1 MVSIITVN
9 YNGLQDTC
17 EMIASFKRHE
27 TYPYQMVVVDNAS
40 VRNEAEEIRIRFP
53 EVTVVRSERNLG
65 FAGGNNLG
73 YAYANGDY
81 IFYLNNDMEIREP
94 ILEKMVTRL
103 KRSDIG
109 GVSPMMRC
117 FYPPYDLLY
126 YGYGRMT
133 AITLKHTTP
142 LYDASKEALYNQ
154 PCLTEVMHGGAM
166 MVRRD
171 VIERVGRMTEVYFLF
186 YEEFDWSYK
195 ITDAG
200 YQLWYEPAAVVYHKE
215 GMSIGKRSPMRE
227 FYLSRGRILFARRNN
242 RGINRCLSCLYLSV
256 LVLGRNLLRY
266 GMYGE
271 WTMVRAVLS
280 GTFRGLVDP
289 SLQSKE

>member
-94 ILEKMVTRL
+94 ILEKMVARL

-109 GVSPMMRC
+109 GV
-117 FYPPYDLLY
+117 
-126 YGYGRMT
+126 
-133 AITLKHTTP
+133 
-142 LYDASKEALYNQ
+142 
-154 PCLTEVMHGGAM
+154 
-166 MVRRD
+166 
-171 VIERVGRMTEVYFLF
+171 
-186 YEEFDWSYK
+186 
-195 ITDAG
+195 
-200 YQLWYEPAAVVYHKE
+200 
-215 GMSIGKRSPMRE
+215 
-227 FYLSRGRILFARRNN
+227 
-242 RGINRCLSCLYLSV
+242 
-256 LVLGRNLLRY
+256 
-266 GMYGE
+266 
-271 WTMVRAVLS
+271 
-280 GTFRGLVDP
+280 
-289 SLQSKE
+289 